1 MHAAELAAVFGAIG
15 AILGVALNIP
25 QAWTSCARRGVAGLS
40 PTARWLAV
48 LQSATWCAYAVTEG
62 TSSQLYSNLV
72 CGALQLAV
80 LAALLLLSPAA
91 RRSAAPLAVM
101 SLVWLVVVAWAATGG
116 SVDVGLLAAGCGTA
130 AVVPQVVRLVR
141 NRDEDTS
148 GISPVTC
155 VLAITC
161 SVSWMLHGA
170 LLGAE
175 AVWLP
180 SLLSAAA
187 SAVTLLLVRRPV
199 TPVADGAP
207 AWLEPVG
214 EHCHLGPRPFGVSMP
229 RRTVRCRQPRLGAC
243 RPRGG
248 RARHAPAAGGRGSAG
263 PGPGAPQRLT
273 ARSSRL
279 HRQDV
284 PGRGRPPARRSPY

>member
-1 MHAAELAAVFGAIG
+1 MHAAELAAVLGAIG
-15 AILGVALNIP
+15 AVLGVGLNIP
-25 QAWTSCARRGVAGLS
+25 QAWTSCARKGVAGLS

-62 TSSQLYSNLV
+62 TSSQLYSGVV
-72 CGALQLAV
+72 CGLLQLAV

-91 RRSAAPLAVM
+91 RRSATPLAVV
-101 SLVWLVVVAWAATGG
+101 SLVWLAVVAWAAGGG
-116 SVDVGLLAAGCGTA
+116 SLDIGLLAAGCSMA

-155 VLAITC
+155 ALAVAC

-199 TPVADGAP
+199 TPLAGGAP

-214 EHCHLGPRPFGVSMP
+214 EDSHLGPRSFGSSMH
-229 RRTVRCRQPRLGAC
+229 RRTVRCRQPRRGPARGC
-243 RPRGG
+243 TRPRSRG
-248 RARHAPAAGGRGSAG
+248 RARTSWEVRW
-263 PGPGAPQRLT
+263 L
-273 ARSSRL
+273 
-279 HRQDV
+279 
-284 PGRGRPPARRSPY
+284 RGR